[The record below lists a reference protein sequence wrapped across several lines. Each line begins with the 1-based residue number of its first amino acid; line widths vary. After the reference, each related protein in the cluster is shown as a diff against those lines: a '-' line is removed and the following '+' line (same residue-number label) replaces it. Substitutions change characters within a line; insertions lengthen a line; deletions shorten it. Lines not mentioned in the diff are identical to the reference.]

1 MILIALNI
9 AFVAVAVSQLL
20 AMLRLLKGP
29 NTGDRILSLDTM
41 VVNAIALIILLGM
54 RLGTDIYFES
64 AMIFAMLG
72 FVSTVAIARF
82 VLRGD
87 IFE

>member
-29 NTGDRILSLDTM
+29 NAGDRILSLDTM

-87 IFE
+87 IIE

>member
-20 AMLRLLKGP
+20 ALLRLLKGP

-87 IFE
+87 LIE

>member
-9 AFVAVAVSQLL
+9 AFAAVSISQLL

-29 NTGDRILSLDTM
+29 NTGDRILALDTM
-41 VVNAIALIILLGM
+41 VVNAIALIILLGI

-64 AMIFAMLG
+64 AMIIAMLG

-87 IFE
+87 IIE

>member
-9 AFVAVAVSQLL
+9 AFVAIALSLLL
-20 AMLRLLKGP
+20 ALIRLLKGP
-29 NTGDRILSLDTM
+29 NTGDRVLALDTM

-54 RLGTDIYFES
+54 RLGTQIYFES

-72 FVSTVAIARF
+72 FVSTVAVARF

-87 IFE
+87 IIE

>member
-9 AFVAVAVSQLL
+9 AFVAVAISQLL

-87 IFE
+87 IIE